1 MAAPWPLKLARV
13 HRVLAKADLRVKGRP
28 IGSPAARNAIDELT
42 AAGVLEQGPEGVRAP
57 SGWALTLTEQA
68 REDGKLAALCRGVH
82 ATRPRNR
89 RYHEPAEDEM
99 QFRWQLVRGEFA
111 HIGEFVDEAD
121 LSATWGIL
129 AAPLRADIIGAL
141 PPSCLGTA
149 LTGCLERVMD
159 AAAAP
164 EPVLELCQ
172 ALTPTP
178 IRHSADFAFIRVLQ
192 GRFDEALEVFNAL
205 PGKSRIDNM
214 AVAGT
219 AATRAV
225 LALLR
230 GDDEETL
237 RQIEAAMAAAKAGT
251 RRRSVFVESHAFA
264 LALLALVRMDTT
276 ESLAL
281 LERILRAAERNA
293 SGRFDAVLT
302 LVDMAARLK
311 AKRETHTYPQT
322 GPRLVGLYDGLHCC
336 WREHFGPAAAY
347 RRDQLARFRQRAAA
361 AGLDWAVAEA
371 DEVLRRA
378 AIFEADQAGRRVA
391 AHREN
396 ILHAQLGTVTLADV
410 AVPLPDW
417 EFSLKTLERIAHE
430 TTGTATAGQSKTKG
444 KQRLAWDLDTTYG
457 TVTLAGREQRQLKS
471 GAWSK
476 GRRVSLRRMAA
487 EAADLSYLA
496 PQDRAALAALSMRR
510 YWGGQEEV
518 YAGAPSLF
526 ALAGHPHVFNNGAP
540 VEVVRR
546 EVELLVNERQDGVLV
561 SLVPHPG
568 DDEQDYRVLSPS
580 AGRVEVT
587 RFSAAHRRLVEVIPD
602 VGLMLPDGAKGRLLE
617 AVSALAGEIRVHSD
631 TGGAVTATQVQA
643 DAEPWVRLEPM
654 DGGLAVALVVEPI
667 AESGN
672 CFPPGAGGATVF
684 ASEDGRKVQTE
695 RDLAAE
701 RAAAARLLETCPAL
715 ALLPGESEPLLL
727 PEPARCLELLEQLHE
742 AEARCKWPQG
752 QPFKIVGRAAVPAL
766 SLKVKSAGEWL
777 QASGGLEVDGE
788 RVVGLKRLFALL
800 EASPGSRFL
809 ELDKG
814 QFVALESGFRRQLDD
829 LASVTG
835 AGAGGAV
842 RLSPLAALALDD
854 LLDSA
859 RVEADRDW
867 QARRAK
873 LKDAQ
878 AFDPQVPSTLQAELR
893 PYQVEGYRW
902 LARLAEWGAG
912 ACLADDMGLGKTV
925 QTLAVLLRRAPGG
938 PALVVAP
945 TSVVANWLDE
955 ARRFAPTLNVKI
967 YVGPGSART
976 ALLQAPAPFDLYVTT
991 YGVAQKDADQLAGV
1005 RWHSAVLDEAQA
1017 VKNPTAK
1024 RSRAVRRLPAD
1035 FRVITTGTPIQN
1047 NLVDL
1052 HALFGFAN
1060 PGLLGSLEQ
1069 FRRNVQIPIERDGD
1083 GEAQARLR
1091 RIIAPFVLRRLKA
1104 EVLDDLPERTEITLH
1119 VPMSAAEAELY
1130 EALRQRA
1137 VEDLEGA
1144 RREAPELAEGARRVQ
1159 ILAHLTRLRLACCHP
1174 RLAVPEQSD
1183 ATPVAGVAS
1192 SKLQTFA
1199 STLDELR
1206 QNRHKVLVFSQ
1217 FVRHLK
1223 LVEEYLQ
1230 SAGVAYQY
1238 LDGATPRKARA
1249 ERIAAFQAGQGDV
1262 FLISL
1267 KAGGVGLNL
1276 TAADYVIHMDPW
1288 WNPAVEDQASDRAH
1302 RIGQTRPVTVYRL
1315 VTEGTIEEQI
1325 VELHRKKRDLAN
1337 QLLDGTDATGR
1348 LNADELLAL
1357 LRQPLAS

>member
-1 MAAPWPLKLARV
+1 MRV
-13 HRVLAKADLRVKGRP
+13 NGWR
-28 IGSPAARNAIDELT
+28 IGSPTAREAIDELA
-42 AAGVLEQGPEGVRAP
+42 AAGVVVRVPDGVVAP

-68 REDGKLAALCRGVH
+68 REDGKLAALCRGVLE
-82 ATRPRNR
+82 TRPRRR
-89 RYHEPAEDEM
+89 RYLDPAEDEM
-99 QFRWQLVRGEFA
+99 QFRWQLARGEFA
-111 HIGEFVDEAD
+111 HLDEFVDETD
-121 LSATWGIL
+121 LSSTWGIL
-129 AAPLRADIIGAL
+129 ADPLRADLIKAL
-141 PPSCLGTA
+141 PSSCLGMA

-159 AAAAP
+159 AAASP
-164 EPVLELCQ
+164 EAVLQLCQ

-178 IRHSADFAFIRVLQ
+178 IRHSADFAFIRILQ
-192 GRFDEALEVFNAL
+192 GRFNEATEIFGAL
-205 PGKSRIDNM
+205 PASSRADNM
-214 AVAGT
+214 AAAGL
-219 AATRAV
+219 AATRAL
-225 LALLR
+225 LALLH
-230 GDDEETL
+230 GDDEAAL
-237 RQIEAAMAAAKAGT
+237 RHIEAAMAAAKAGT
-251 RRRSVFVESHAFA
+251 RKRIVFVESHAFA
-264 LALLALVRMDTT
+264 LSLLALVRIDTPR
-276 ESLAL
+276 SLAL
-281 LERILRAAERNA
+281 LERILRAAERSV
-293 SGRFDAVLT
+293 SGRFAATLT
-302 LVDMAARLK
+302 LVDIAARLK
-311 AKRETHTYPQT
+311 AKREAHTHL
-322 GPRLVGLYDGLHCC
+322 GVVSRLVGLFDGLLCC
-336 WREHFGPAAAY
+336 WQEDFGPIADH
-347 RRDQLARFRQRAAA
+347 RRDRLSRFRQRADATGLAWVAA
-361 AGLDWAVAEA
+361 ES

-378 AIFEADQAGRRVA
+378 AIFSAREANCQAEVRQK
-391 AHREN
+391 N
-396 ILHAQLGTVTLADV
+396 PLHAQLGTVTLADL

-430 TTGTATAGQSKTKG
+430 TTGTAKAGQGKA
-444 KQRLAWDLDTTYG
+444 KQRLAWDLEMDRG
-457 TVTLAGREQRQLKS
+457 GLTLTGREQRQLKN
-471 GAWSK
+471 GGWSK
-476 GRRVSLRRMAA
+476 GRRVSLRRAAA

-496 PQDRAALAALSMRR
+496 PQDRAALAALSAHR
-510 YWGGQEEV
+510 YWGGHEEV

-526 ALAGHPHVFNNGAP
+526 ELAGHPHVYNAGGAP

-546 EVELLVNERQDGVLV
+546 EPELHVNERPDGVRV
-561 SLVPHPG
+561 RLVPHPG
-568 DDEQDYRVLSPS
+568 DDEREYRVVSPN

-602 VGLMLPDGAKGRLLE
+602 SGLTLPDGAKARLLE
-617 AVSALAGEIRVHSD
+617 AVSALAGDIRVQSD
-631 TGGAVTATQVQA
+631 TGGALTAAEVRA
-643 DAEPWVRLEPM
+643 DPEPWVRLEPM

-684 ASEDGRKVQTE
+684 ASENGRNVQAE

-701 RAAAARLLETCPAL
+701 RAAASRLIDACPAL
-715 ALLPGESEPLLL
+715 ALRLGESQPLLL
-727 PEPARCLELLEQLHE
+727 PAPAQCLELLEQLRE
-742 AEARCKWPQG
+742 AKARCKWPQG
-752 QPFKIVGRAAVPAL
+752 QPLQIVGHAAVPGL

-788 RVVGLKRLFALL
+788 RVIGLKRLFTLL

-809 ELDKG
+809 ELEKG
-814 QFVALESGFRRQLDD
+814 QFVALSSGFRRQLDD
-829 LASVTG
+829 LASVAA
-835 AGAGGAV
+835 AGPGGAM
-842 RLSPLAALALDD
+842 RLNPLAALAMDD

-859 RVEADRDW
+859 QVEADRDW

-878 AFDPQVPSTLQAELR
+878 AFEPQVPSTLQAELR

-902 LARLAEWGAG
+902 MARLAEWGAG

-925 QTLAVLLRRAPGG
+925 QTLAVLLSRAPGG

-945 TSVVANWLDE
+945 TSVVANWVDE

-967 YVGPGSART
+967 YAGPGSERG
-976 ALLQAPAPFDLYVTT
+976 ALLQAPVPFDLYVTT
-991 YGVAQKDADQLAGV
+991 YGVAQKDADQLAAV

-1104 EVLDDLPERTEITLH
+1104 EVLDDLPERTEVTLH
-1119 VPMSAAEAELY
+1119 VPMSAEEAVLY

-1137 VEDLEGA
+1137 VEDLEAA
-1144 RREAPELAEGARRVQ
+1144 RREEPELGEGAKRVQ
-1159 ILAHLTRLRLACCHP
+1159 VLAHLTRLRLACCHP
-1174 RLAVPEQSD
+1174 RLVVSGRDD
-1183 ATPVAGVAS
+1183 ANPVADVAS
-1192 SKLQTFA
+1192 SKLATFA
-1199 STLDELR
+1199 TTLEELR

-1230 SAGVAYQY
+1230 GAGVPYQY
-1238 LDGATPRKARA
+1238 LDGATPRKVRT

-1302 RIGQTRPVTVYRL
+1302 RIGQTRPVTIYRL

-1325 VELHRKKRDLAN
+1325 VELHHKKRDLAE
-1337 QLLDGTDATGR
+1337 QLLEGADATGR
-1348 LNADELLAL
+1348 LNADALLAL
-1357 LRQPLAS
+1357 LRQPLADAP